1 MATCSYCYTR
11 GHTRR
16 TCPTLDRH
24 IQDNPDG
31 YEARK
36 RQRELANKKPRK
48 CSYCSEPGHTKRTC
62 GTLKSDRM
70 QMRARISDWRKRYL
84 DNCLTTGFAPGTLLK
99 FVDEDKVTNYY
110 TRGRLAAWIEKHGSY
125 AMVVRTQKDQLDH
138 RQEGYSKNGVIVRFP
153 GGYEM
158 QVQLPIEFSHLM
170 DQHSNP
176 YMEIAGKVDALDYV
190 VSLKSNNDWRE
201 GYDTQDYHLR
211 I

>member
-1 MATCSYCYTR
+1 MATCSFCSRR

-16 TCPTLDRH
+16 TCPALDKH
-24 IQDNPDG
+24 IRDNPDG

-62 GTLKSDRM
+62 PTLKSDRM

-99 FVDEDKVTNYY
+99 FVDESKIDNYY
-110 TRGRLAAWIEKHGSY
+110 TRGRLSTWIEKHGLY

-158 QVQLPIEFSHLM
+158 CVQLPIEFSHLM
-170 DQHSNP
+170 DQHANP
-176 YMEIAGKVDALDYV
+176 YMEIVGKVDAMDYV
-190 VSLKSNNDWRE
+190 VSLKSNDDWRE
-201 GYDTQDYHLR
+201 GYDTQDFHLR

>member
-1 MATCSYCYTR
+1 MATCSFCSRR

-16 TCPTLDRH
+16 TCPALDKH
-24 IQDNPDG
+24 IRDNPDG

-62 GTLKSDRM
+62 PTLKSDRA
-70 QMRARISDWRKRYL
+70 QMRTRISDWRHRYL
-84 DNCLTTGFAPGTLLK
+84 QNCLTTGFAPGTLLK
-99 FVDEDKVTNYY
+99 FVDESKIDNYY
-110 TRGRLAAWIEKHGSY
+110 TRGRLSTWVEKHGLY

-138 RQEGYSKNGVIVRFP
+138 RLEGYSRNGVIVRFP

-158 QVQLPIEFSHLM
+158 QVQLPIEFAHLT
-170 DQHSNP
+170 DKHSTP

-190 VSLKSNNDWRE
+190 VSLKADEDWRE
-201 GYDTQDYHLR
+201 GYDTQDFHLR